1 MEPVPNN
8 VWFKEQL
15 FKTAKK
21 HTKTSP
27 RRKKSQEEDLVTL
40 KELAAAAFT
49 TAGGHRA
56 DATILKKPGVY
67 HVLHLF
73 PQPRSGPFLGL
84 PAPMH
89 RSGGH
94 LRQLS
99 SKRAPSGPN
108 TYPQSRFTGGVK
120 AGCRGLLPCSSLI
133 YLVYLGWKPFRVP
146 SSSPE
151 HLVPPGPWCVRVP
164 GLPCGHDSPGVR
176 RHEG

>member
-1 MEPVPNN
+1 MD

-15 FKTAKK
+15 FKTPKK

-27 RRKKSQEEDLVTL
+27 RKKKSLEEDLVTL
-40 KELAAAAFT
+40 KESAAAAFT

-67 HVLHLF
+67 NVLHLF

-84 PAPMH
+84 PPAPMH

-99 SKRAPSGPN
+99 SKRAPSTLN
-108 TYPQSRFTGGVK
+108 TYPQSHFTGGVK
-120 AGCRGLLPCSSLI
+120 AGCRGLLPRSSLI
-133 YLVYLGWKPFRVP
+133 YLVYLGWKPFRFP

-151 HLVPPGPWCVRVP
+151 HLVPPRPLVCP
-164 GLPCGHDSPGVR
+164 GARAPLQS
-176 RHEG
+176 